1 MSVLILKNVSHE
13 GPGTIEDFLLDNAIT
28 YQVADLSSN
37 DFLPADGF
45 DTLIMM
51 GGPMSV
57 NESDRFPYIA
67 DEISLA
73 RDCVQKGKKMLGVC
87 LGAQIM
93 ARALGARVYPGDKPE
108 IGWHDIEIADDGL
121 TDPLIVRLATHP
133 RSGEVERKFKVF
145 HIHGETFDIPE
156 GAVRIA
162 GSALY
167 QNQAFRY
174 GKNAYAFQYHIEVSR
189 EMIFEWLKDEAV
201 DMATLQNETEAFYDV
216 YHGRA
221 LHFYRE
227 FFSEMG

>member
-1 MSVLILKNVSHE
+1 MSVLILKNASHE
-13 GPGTIEDFLLDNAIT
+13 GPGTIEDFLRDNAIR
-28 YQVADLSSN
+28 YEIADLSLE
-37 DFLPADGF
+37 DLPSTHGI

-73 RDCVQKGKKMLGVC
+73 RDCIQKGKKMLGVC

-93 ARALGARVYPGDKPE
+93 ARALGARVYPGDEPE
-108 IGWHDIEIADDGL
+108 IGWYDIELDDIGL
-121 TDPLIVRLATHP
+121 TDPLMARLATHP
-133 RSGEVERKFKVF
+133 RSGEVEKKFKVF
-145 HIHGETFDIPE
+145 HLHGETFDIPE

-162 GSALY
+162 GSELY

-174 GKNAYAFQYHIEVSR
+174 GKSAYAFQYHIEVRR

-201 DMATLQNETEAFYDV
+201 DMAALQNETDAFYDI
-216 YHGRA
+216 YHDRA
-221 LHFYRE
+221 QHFYRG
-227 FFSEMG
+227 FFLKMV